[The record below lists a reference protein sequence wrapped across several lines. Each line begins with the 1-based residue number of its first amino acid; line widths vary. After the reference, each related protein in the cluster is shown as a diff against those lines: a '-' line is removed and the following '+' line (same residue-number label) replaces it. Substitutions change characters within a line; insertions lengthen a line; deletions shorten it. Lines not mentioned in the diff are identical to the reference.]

1 MLCIRRKEGRLKRS
15 REHPGVRGSGSDRLL
30 KMLLSAWKSLGGVI
44 VLRLFEGRA
53 KPV

>member
-1 MLCIRRKEGRLKRS
+1 
-15 REHPGVRGSGSDRLL
+15 
-30 KMLLSAWKSLGGVI
+30 MLLSAWKSLGGVI